1 MAFEF
6 ASLVCPYERC
16 PVKEGSDADR
26 FKVSTTVNSVS
37 VYYLRTR
44 PSRRPTPR
52 DHRVTS
58 TEFHTYQ
65 VTAYLTQYKKEDD
78 GEIHLVLK
86 DSAGRSMIAD
96 IPYGGCVPAISRWK
110 TAIAS
115 TRATFTQ
122 HYTLST
128 D

>member
-44 PSRRPTPR
+44 P
-52 DHRVTS
+52 
-58 TEFHTYQ
+58 
-65 VTAYLTQYKKEDD
+65 DD